1 MTEEEMLLVNGGEKA
16 KDETVVTVESGDTL
30 SELTAK
36 LNEQNGTDY
45 TYEEIALL
53 NGITDPDTIYAGQT
67 IVFPGTSQPESG
79 SDSGSSGD
87 TPSSPSSSNSTNDAT
102 ANTVKGPEHH
112 SAYDQQYIN
121 EMMEKEQK
129 KALSS
134 SGIQGTAVSG
144 KRIEGQEIKVNPG
157 AGDMTVT
164 ERIAS
169 EKKKNA
175 GGKIEGNV
183 YKPNEI
189 DSDVR
194 YNAKDYKGEHI
205 MTLKYDDK
213 ENYAEFRDY
222 YLTVGQY
229 GTAETISY
237 DGIGLTDEK
246 GNILH
251 ILRDEK
257 SILKYSKSLGLPTG
271 PCGDVFLTLELDLV
285 GGMGFEASVSL
296 VVDLDNWKDS
306 GINFSAGHAGG
317 LNVGVGAG
325 VGYVKRELEGS
336 TPIAV
341 DGNFGGALPFSIA
354 AMSDDEGFNGASV
367 SFGPG
372 KGLSTSTQKS
382 YTLSINSVEN
392 FFKGLGK

>member
-121 EMMEKEQK
+121 EMMENSRKN
-129 KALSS
+129 ALGGN
-134 SGIQGTAVSG
+134 GIQGTAVSG

-169 EKKKNA
+169 EKKKMLA
-175 GGKIEGNV
+175 EKL
-183 YKPNEI
+183 
-189 DSDVR
+189 
-194 YNAKDYKGEHI
+194 KGMSI
-205 MTLKYDDK
+205 SLM
-213 ENYAEFRDY
+213 R
-222 YLTVGQY
+222 LT
-229 GTAETISY
+229 
-237 DGIGLTDEK
+237 
-246 GNILH
+246 
-251 ILRDEK
+251 R
-257 SILKYSKSLGLPTG
+257 
-271 PCGDVFLTLELDLV
+271 
-285 GGMGFEASVSL
+285 M
-296 VVDLDNWKDS
+296 
-306 GINFSAGHAGG
+306 
-317 LNVGVGAG
+317 
-325 VGYVKRELEGS
+325 
-336 TPIAV
+336 
-341 DGNFGGALPFSIA
+341 
-354 AMSDDEGFNGASV
+354 
-367 SFGPG
+367 
-372 KGLSTSTQKS
+372 
-382 YTLSINSVEN
+382 
-392 FFKGLGK
+392 